1 MNRETK
7 LILGLIDPDA
17 PRPDKAV
24 AAEVAARVMDGAMA
38 TNTARE
44 TTAEVAARLDGGL
57 DGEAQDR
64 LDRTLAAD
72 GQEYQ
77 EMAASAELV
86 DAVAARLVAVPADLL
101 GQVTATPNAKPD
113 RPTRRWTPWLWVG
126 GAVLAAAL
134 AAVLVLRHHP
144 MPPDGKGEIMAKPT
158 QGAMPQM
165 VPAGSL
171 ESTPSPSQGEMR
183 GGK

>member
-24 AAEVAARVMDGAMA
+24 A
-38 TNTARE
+38 
-44 TTAEVAARLDGGL
+44 AEVAARLDGGL

-86 DAVAARLVAVPADLL
+86 DAVAARLVMVPADLL
-101 GQVTATPNAKPD
+101 GQVTATPNTMPD

-126 GAVLAAAL
+126 SAVLAMAL
-134 AAVLVLRHHP
+134 AAVLVLRHQP
-144 MPPDGKGEIMAKPT
+144 MPPDGKEPVTATPAQGEPKNGEIPR
-158 QGAMPQM
+158 M
-165 VPAGSL
+165 VPTGNL
-171 ESTPSPSQGEMR
+171 ENMPAPRQGEVQ
-183 GGK
+183 GDK